1 MTTEMENYTEEW
13 QSSYLQYLPA
23 LYREHDFVGRFLCIF
38 EDILQPIEGIIDKM
52 SLYLDAG
59 TAPESF
65 LPWLASWIG
74 MALDDRWPVE
84 KQRALI
90 KSAAE
95 LYRWRG
101 TRRGLSQYLEIYT
114 GRAPEIIEPDSTA
127 IETSENGEDKTTFSQ
142 SRSAS
147 MKQHCFTVVLTL
159 DKVTDIDMDIVRNI
173 IEIQKP
179 AHTAYLLKTKKQ
191 SNNMY

>member
-1 MTTEMENYTEEW
+1 MITELENSIEER
-13 QSSYLQYLPA
+13 QSNYLQYLPA

-38 EDILQPIEGIIDKM
+38 EDILQPLEGIIDKM
-52 SLYLDAG
+52 HLYLDPG

-65 LPWLASWIG
+65 LPWLASWVG
-74 MALDDRWPVE
+74 LVLDDRWPE
-84 KQRALI
+84 DKRRELI

-114 GRAPEIIEPDSTA
+114 GVAPEIIEPAPAAPVIAT
-127 IETSENGEDKTTFSQ
+127 GEEQKNTPSQ
-142 SRSAS
+142 PRAAGI
-147 MKQHCFTVVLTL
+147 KQHCFTVVLNL
-159 DKVTDIDMDIVRNI
+159 GKDTDIDTDIICNI

-179 AHTAYLLKTKKQ
+179 AHTAYLLKIK
-191 SNNMY
+191 